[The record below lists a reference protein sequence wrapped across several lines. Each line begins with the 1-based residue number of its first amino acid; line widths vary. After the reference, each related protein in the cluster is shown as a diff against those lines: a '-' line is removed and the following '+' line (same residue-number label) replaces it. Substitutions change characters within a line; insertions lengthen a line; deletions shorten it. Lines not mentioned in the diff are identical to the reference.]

1 MSIITQRRILDS
13 TQHLFTIINS
23 NSFLRITIVN
33 LKMFTFVKQ
42 KYYMNLEQLFSQYKE
57 STIEGRYI
65 TLDTIYPILEKLN
78 SDKQLEIIGKS
89 VLEMPIYKFQIG
101 TGKTKI
107 LLWSQ
112 MHGNESTTTK
122 ALIDF
127 LNVLNGGSDFARKL
141 LKAFTFC
148 AIPMLNPDGAKLYTR
163 ENANK
168 VDLNRDSK
176 ELSQPESR
184 VLREAFENFEPHFCY
199 NLHDQRTIFG
209 VGNTGKPAT
218 MSFLAPAYNEQREI
232 NETRL
237 KSINVISGIN
247 DVLQN
252 YIPGQVG
259 RFDDAFNINCI
270 GDTFQFLGVPT
281 ILFEAGHSPNDYSRE
296 ETRKYV
302 FVSLISSFKILNEND
317 LVNNEIDNYLS
328 IPQNKVVFYDFLYK
342 NIKINYDGI
351 EIITNFAAQYK
362 EELINDQI
370 CFNAYIV
377 HISELDNYFG
387 HFEFDAKGAL
397 YHDACDNFPKLNQKA
412 NFYLDANI
420 RFVNGSIA
428 I

>member
-1 MSIITQRRILDS
+1 MIFQP
-13 TQHLFTIINS
+13 FTN
-23 NSFLRITIVN
+23 VN
-33 LKMFTFVKQ
+33 TKMFTFVNQIKA
-42 KYYMNLEQLFSQYKE
+42 MDLEQLFSQYKE
-57 STIEGRYI
+57 QSIEGRYI
-65 TLDTIYPILEKLN
+65 TLDTIFPILEKLN
-78 SDKQLEIIGKS
+78 TNNQLEIIGRS
-89 VLEMPIYKFQIG
+89 VLDNPIYKFQIG

-127 LNVLNGGSDFARKL
+127 LNVLKGNSSLANTL
-141 LKAFTFC
+141 LKTFTFL

-176 ELSQPESR
+176 DLSQPESR
-184 VLREAFENFEPHFCY
+184 VLREVFENFQPDFCF

-209 VGNTGKPAT
+209 FASTGKPAT
-218 MSFLAPAYNEQREI
+218 LSFLAPAYNEEREI

-237 KSINVISGIN
+237 KAINLITGIN
-247 DVLQN
+247 DVLQK

-259 RFDDAFNINCI
+259 RFDDSFNINCT

-281 ILFEAGHSPNDYSRE
+281 VLIEAGHFPNDYQRE

-302 FVSLISSFKILNEND
+302 FMSLISGFNLLNEND
-317 LVNNEIDNYLS
+317 VENNNFDKYLS
-328 IPQNKVVFYDFLYK
+328 IPQNNVVFYDFLYK

-362 EELINDQI
+362 EELVDNQI

-377 HISELDNYFG
+377 HISKLDDFFG
-387 HFEFDAKGAL
+387 HFEYDAKGAF
-397 YHDACDNFPKLNQKA
+397 YYDGHQNFPKINQQA
-412 NFYLDANI
+412 SFYLDNSI
-420 RFVNGSIA
+420 RFHNGLIT

>member
-1 MSIITQRRILDS
+1 
-13 TQHLFTIINS
+13 
-23 NSFLRITIVN
+23 
-33 LKMFTFVKQ
+33 
-42 KYYMNLEQLFSQYKE
+42 MNLEQLYSKNKE
-57 STIEGRYI
+57 SSIEGRYI
-65 TLDTIYPILEKLN
+65 TLDNIYPILQKLN
-78 SDKQLEIIGKS
+78 TNNQLEIIGKS
-89 VLEMPIYKFQIG
+89 VLEIPIYKFQIG
-101 TGKTKI
+101 TGKIKI

-127 LNVLNGGSDFARKL
+127 LNVLNSGSELARKL
-141 LKAFTFC
+141 LKTFTFC

-184 VLREAFENFEPHFCY
+184 VLREVFENFEPDFCF

-218 MSFLAPAYNEQREI
+218 MSFLAPAYNEEREI

-237 KSINVISGIN
+237 KAINLISRIN
-247 DVLQN
+247 DFLQIH
-252 YIPGQVG
+252 IPGQIG

-281 ILFEAGHSPNDYSRE
+281 ILFEAGHFPNDYRRE

-302 FVSLISSFKILNEND
+302 FVSLISSFKILSEND
-317 LVNNEIDNYLS
+317 LVNNEIDKYLS

-362 EELINDQI
+362 EELINNQI

-377 HISELDNYFG
+377 HISDLDNYFG

-397 YHDACDNFPKLNQKA
+397 YHDESDNFPKLNQKA
-412 NFYLDANI
+412 NFYLDNDI
-420 RFVNGSIA
+420 KFVNGLMNI
-428 I
+428 